1 MDTRG
6 LYLNRWT
13 PDFDPKMDVPSVVPG
28 WVRLLHVPLHCWGDD
43 SIKAIGNVV
52 GNYIDRCQPKENMH
66 ACARICVKV
75 DLARGVPEAIKIK
88 VDEWMHIQQLDYEQ
102 IPFKCKVCHEY
113 GHFANRCTTRKMK
126 VKKWRNW
133 KINGNRLR
141 RKKLQTSNQTTVL
154 VALNIHRSP
163 AYLAEWGRQMLWWFL
178 LILDGGLNDDLRSLV
193 DPFSRAL
200 VAGGRW
206 GQQRIA
212 CCKEVHDFSSPKEVD
227 PQQLEAA
234 EEKQACV
241 SKSCN
246 SS

>member
-126 VKKWRNW
+126 VKKMKELENKWEQV
-133 KINGNRLR
+133 
-141 RKKLQTSNQTTVL
+141 KKKKTANKQPNHCS
-154 VALNIHRSP
+154 RSP
-163 AYLAEWGRQMLWWFL
+163 QHPQKP
-178 LILDGGLNDDLRSLV
+178 SL
-193 DPFSRAL
+193 SRRMREANAL
-200 VAGGRW
+200 V
-206 GQQRIA
+206 
-212 CCKEVHDFSSPKEVD
+212 VSSD
-227 PQQLEAA
+227 
-234 EEKQACV
+234 
-241 SKSCN
+241 S
-246 SS
+246 